1 MITVVKLNPRQEKF
15 CVAYARSGNATEAYK
30 EAGYKAK
37 SEGVARTGASEIL
50 TNPNIKERLE
60 ELRKETSAPKI
71 LDAQQIQEMLTIGAN
86 RALEK
91 GNESAMCK
99 CLEILNKMH
108 GRYIQRIDMSTSTP
122 IVIKDDVGAA
132 DD

>member
-1 MITVVKLNPRQEKF
+1 MVKLNPRQEKF
-15 CVAYARSGNATEAYK
+15 CVAYARSGNATEAYR

-37 SEGVARTGASEIL
+37 TDETAWASASEIL
-50 TNPNIKERLE
+50 RKPKVKERLE
-60 ELRKETSAPKI
+60 EIRKETSTPKI
-71 LDAQQIQEMLTIGAN
+71 LDAQQIQEMLTIGAS

-99 CLEILNKMH
+99 CIEILNKMH